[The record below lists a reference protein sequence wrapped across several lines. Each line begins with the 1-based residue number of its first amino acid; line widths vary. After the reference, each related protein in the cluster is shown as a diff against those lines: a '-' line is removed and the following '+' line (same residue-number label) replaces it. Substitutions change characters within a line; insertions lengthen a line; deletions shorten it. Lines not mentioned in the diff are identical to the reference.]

1 MTVDGWNPKMT
12 REGLAQLADLAE
24 AGTLRAVID
33 RCYPLAGMAEAHRY
47 VETRRKRGNVV
58 IDVP

>member
-1 MTVDGWNPKMT
+1 MTPERLALLRD
-12 REGLAQLADLAE
+12 LAQ
-24 AGTLRAVID
+24 AGTLRPVID
-33 RCYPLAGMAEAHRY
+33 RCYPLAAMAEAHRY